1 MSDPVR
7 GSGKLDA
14 ETVQEGVAAPVR
26 LLGRIGLV
34 AYGVVHVFI
43 AVLIVQ
49 VAFGSSEQSDKK
61 GALAAIG
68 ATLPGVVVLWVVTAG
83 LVALVVWQLAEA
95 LFGHRGVPTPLRVL
109 RIAINLGEAVLFG
122 VLAQSAG
129 AIAAKGGAP
138 SPSASPSFTDAVFE
152 LPGGRYLVGLAGL
165 GLVLGAAF
173 AVRRGIT
180 HGFLRELDLRGA
192 GLNRSNLVTRVGQV
206 GWCALGLAYGGPGVL
221 LVIAAVRH
229 DPAQP
234 VGLDAGLHVLAGQ
247 PYGPA
252 LLVVLALGLTAF
264 GVHCFF
270 DARYRKA

>member
-1 MSDPVR
+1 MSDAANVE
-7 GSGKLDA
+7 A
-14 ETVQEGVAAPVR
+14 VVEGAKAPV
-26 LLGRIGLV
+26 LALGRIGLV
-34 AYGVVHVFI
+34 AYGVVNLFI

-49 VAFGSSEQSDKK
+49 VAFGSNEQSDKK

-68 ATLPGVVVLWVVTAG
+68 STVPGVVVLWAVTAG
-83 LVALVVWQLAEA
+83 LAALVVWQLAEV
-95 LFGHRGVPTPLRVL
+95 LLGHRGVPTGQRVL
-109 RIAINLGEAVLFG
+109 RVAINLVEAVIFA

-129 AIAAKGGAP
+129 AAALKGGAP
-138 SPSASPSFTDAVFE
+138 SPSSSTSFTDMAFE

-165 GLVLGAAF
+165 GLVVGAVF

-206 GWCALGLAYGGPGVL
+206 GWCALGVAYGGPGVL
-221 LVIAAVRH
+221 LVIAAIRY

-234 VGLDAGLHVLAGQ
+234 VGLDAGLQALAAQ
-247 PYGPA
+247 PSGPV
-252 LLVVLALGLTAF
+252 LLVVLALGLAAF
-264 GVHCFF
+264 GVYCLF

>member
-1 MSDPVR
+1 MPDASDV
-7 GSGKLDA
+7 
-14 ETVQEGVAAPVR
+14 ETVVEAAKAPVR
-26 LLGRIGLV
+26 ALGRIGLV
-34 AYGVVHVFI
+34 AYGVVHLFI

-68 ATLPGVVVLWVVTAG
+68 STFPGVVVLWLVTAG

-95 LFGHRGVPTPLRVL
+95 LFGHRGVPTAQRVL
-109 RIAINLGEAVLFG
+109 RIAINLAEAALFG

-138 SPSASPSFTDAVFE
+138 SASASPTFTDTAFD

-165 GLVLGAAF
+165 GLVAGAVF
-173 AVRRGIT
+173 AVLRGIT

-206 GWCALGLAYGGPGVL
+206 GWCALGVAYGIPGVL
-221 LVIAAVRH
+221 LVVAAVRH

-234 VGLDAGLHVLAGQ
+234 VGLDAALQGVAGE
-247 PYGPA
+247 P
-252 LLVVLALGLTAF
+252 
-264 GVHCFF
+264 
-270 DARYRKA
+270 